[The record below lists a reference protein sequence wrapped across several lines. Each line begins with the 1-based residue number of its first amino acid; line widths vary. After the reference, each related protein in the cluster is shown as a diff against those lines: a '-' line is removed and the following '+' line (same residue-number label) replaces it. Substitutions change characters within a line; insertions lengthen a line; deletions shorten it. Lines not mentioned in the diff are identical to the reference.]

1 MRVALVLLVIAACG
15 GRGDRGPAWPRSAGT
30 EIPDDASGDG
40 GESLEPRSTA
50 HPVAALEVAED
61 TTVAAAPPPPVEP
74 TPTPT
79 APAVTPTPT
88 PPTGETMEITVEEI
102 TITPIEAPSE

>member
-50 HPVAALEVAED
+50 HPVAALEIAED
-61 TTVAAAPPPPVEP
+61 TSVAAAPPPVEP
-74 TPTPT
+74 TPTPV

-88 PPTGETMEITVEEI
+88 VTPIGETMEINVDEI